1 MSCFL
6 KLIHLFI
13 IVAALLTLSCA
24 GSQRQRTPEETKQQ
38 IAELQTELQSLPNEA
53 RLWRD
58 LGVAYFE
65 DRQFQTARRALMQ
78 AFKRDTR
85 DAKTLFYLGLVL
97 EFEQRT
103 NLAMAVY
110 QTYRSA
116 SRFSSYRKL
125 MRARYYHLSRQSLQ
139 ADMRALLQQER
150 EFSADSISANAVAV
164 FPLLYQG
171 KNEEMA
177 ALSKGLAEMMITDL
191 SQVKQLEVVDRV
203 RVQALFDEMAL
214 GQSGLVD
221 EATAARA
228 GGLIRAGKIVRGVY
242 EVSDKDQ
249 LNIEVAFWDVEKQ
262 NFPAA
267 TTHAEALKN
276 LFQLEKSIVFGV
288 VEDMGIELTPAE
300 QEKIQRVPTKNLRAF
315 MYYCAGLSREDAG
328 EFAAAA
334 KLYLKAAR
342 LDPDFALAADK
353 AEVAEDL
360 NAVGGEPE
368 EVLSAA
374 LTLEEPA
381 DENGL
386 TVDESTLTEDRLDIL
401 EQNIDSNF
409 EPGQD
414 SRDATDS
421 GFDIPLRR
429 PPPPPPL

>member
-1 MSCFL
+1 MKSFL
-6 KLIHLFI
+6 LLLFFV
-13 IVAALLTLSCA
+13 IVFDLGCA
-24 GSQRQRTPEETKQQ
+24 GSQRSRAPEETKQQ
-38 IAELQTELQSLPNEA
+38 IAELQTELQSLPNDA

-65 DRQFQTARRALMQ
+65 DRQYQTARRTLLQ

-103 NLAMAVY
+103 KLAMAVY

-116 SRFSSYRKL
+116 PRFSSYRKL
-125 MRARYYHLSRQSLQ
+125 MRARYEHLSRQSLQ

-150 EFSADSISANAVAV
+150 EFSADSVSTNAVAV

-171 KNEEMA
+171 EDEEMA

-221 EATAARA
+221 EATAAKF

-242 EVSDKDQ
+242 EVRDKDQ

-288 VEDMGIELTPAE
+288 IEDMGIALTPAE
-300 QEKIQRVPTKNLRAF
+300 QEKIQTVPTKNLRAF
-315 MYYCAGLSREDAG
+315 LYYCTGLAKEDAG
-328 EFAAAA
+328 QFAEAS
-334 KLYLKAAR
+334 KFYLKAAR
-342 LDPDFALAADK
+342 LDPDFASAADK
-353 AEVAEDL
+353 AEIAADINKV
-360 NAVGGEPE
+360 NGGPE

-374 LTLEEPA
+374 LTLEDPA

-386 TVDESTLTEDRLDIL
+386 TLEENTLTEERLDIL
-401 EQNIDSNF
+401 EQNIDANF

-414 SRDATDS
+414 SRDATDA
-421 GFDIPLRR
+421 GFNIPLRR
-429 PPPPPPL
+429 PPPPPP

>member
-1 MSCFL
+1 MARFL
-6 KLIHLFI
+6 KLNHLFI
-13 IVAALLTLSCA
+13 FAIALLTMSCA
-24 GSQRQRTPEETKQQ
+24 GSQRSRKPEEIKQQ
-38 IAELQTELQSLPNEA
+38 IAELQTELQSLPNDA

-65 DRQFQTARRALMQ
+65 DRQFQTARRALLQ

-103 NLAMAVY
+103 KLAIAIY

-116 SRFSSYRKL
+116 PRFSSYRKL
-125 MRARYYHLSRQSLQ
+125 MQARYAHLSRQMLQ
-139 ADMRALLQQER
+139 ADMRALLRQER
-150 EFSADSISANAVAV
+150 EFSADSLSANAVAV
-164 FPLLYQG
+164 FPLRYQG
-171 KNEEMA
+171 NDEEMA
-177 ALSKGLAEMMITDL
+177 ALSKGLAEMIITDL

-221 EATAARA
+221 EATAAKA
-228 GGLIRAGKIVRGVY
+228 GNLIRAGKIVRGAY
-242 EVSDKDQ
+242 EVRDKNQ
-249 LNIEVAFWDVEKQ
+249 LSIDVSFWDVAKQ

-288 VEDMGIELTPAE
+288 IEDMGIALTPAE
-300 QEKIQRVPTKNLRAF
+300 QEKIQTLPTKNLRAF
-315 MYYCAGLSREDAG
+315 LYYCNGLAKEDAG
-328 EFAAAA
+328 QLAEAA
-334 KLYLKAAR
+334 KFYLKAAR
-342 LDPDFALAADK
+342 LDPNFAPAANK
-353 AEVAEDL
+353 AEIATDL
-360 NAVGGEPE
+360 NAMSGEPE

-381 DENGL
+381 NENDL
-386 TVDESTLTEDRLDIL
+386 TLEESTLTEERLDIL

-414 SRDATDS
+414 SRDATDG
-421 GFDIPLRR
+421 GFNIPLRR